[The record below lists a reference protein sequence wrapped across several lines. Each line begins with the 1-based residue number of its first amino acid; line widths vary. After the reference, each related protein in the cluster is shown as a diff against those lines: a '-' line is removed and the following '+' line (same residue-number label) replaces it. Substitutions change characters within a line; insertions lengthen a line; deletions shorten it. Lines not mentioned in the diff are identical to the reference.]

1 MDKAL
6 LDDIFESS
14 YKIKFIQLS
23 RNYSIMHIATSSKG
37 PVYGNDANAI
47 LTDTDGRGWEVWGWV
62 ANG

>member
-1 MDKAL
+1 MDNAL

-23 RNYSIMHIATSSKG
+23 CNYSSYYAHTSSKG